1 VQAPKPG
8 EQEKVIVG
16 LTSGCWDLFHYS
28 HLHYLQRCKNL
39 CDKLLV
45 GVDSDAMVRKDK
57 GDRRPIIPED
67 ERFNLINSLEIV
79 DSTFMLHQLEDLE
92 TISRAFLV
100 KKVFKHKGF
109 RDIDNVVGVANTQAE
124 LVIVP
129 DIEDMVNTTAIIK
142 RIVERH
148 RS

>member
-1 VQAPKPG
+1 M
-8 EQEKVIVG
+8 IVG

-28 HLHYLQRCKNL
+28 HLHYLQRCKAL

-45 GVDSDAMVRKDK
+45 GVDSDAMVRRGK
-57 GDRRPIIPED
+57 GDKRPIIPEN

-79 DSTFMLHQLEDLE
+79 DATFILHQLEDLE
-92 TISRAFLV
+92 TISRSFLV
-100 KKVFKHKGF
+100 DKVFKHEGF
-109 RDIDNVVGVANTQAE
+109 RDIDNVIGVDNTRAE
-124 LVIVP
+124 LFIVP
-129 DIEDMVNTTAIIK
+129 DIEDMVSTTAIIE